1 MVGCRNRQ
9 ADRGFLQRRMG
20 LGEID
25 SRAEV
30 EQGSAGKAGLMAKA
44 ARRQDGLVPDLAAD
58 TVASSILL
66 PRRMGVLTAT
76 GFSEPEIGHSI
87 DAQYRAGRHAVR
99 FPATGLRLSAR
110 LQASPHAV
118 DSTTE
123 CVESVA

>member
-1 MVGCRNRQ
+1 
-9 ADRGFLQRRMG
+9 
-20 LGEID
+20 
-25 SRAEV
+25 
-30 EQGSAGKAGLMAKA
+30 
-44 ARRQDGLVPDLAAD
+44 VPDLAAD

-87 DAQYRAGRHAVR
+87 DAQYRAGRQAVR
-99 FPATGLRLSAR
+99 FPATGLQLSAR

-123 CVESVA
+123 